1 MDKLTNSKILAADV
15 RDLKKIPSEEHT
27 FEDIAKLVTNKLDER
42 AVVERTKLQKADH
55 TKQLLDQL
63 NGGKP
68 KETKKAAAA
77 AKKAAAA
84 GDDASKE
91 TKANKKN
98 SELTAEEKKEKRK
111 AQTLKKKGR

>member
-1 MDKLTNSKILAADV
+1 MV
-15 RDLKKIPSEEHT
+15 RKVKAKVKTIIRAMAVGMTSVRVRLLLGLMNGEENT
-27 FEDIAKLVTNKLDER
+27 GKAKLVTNKIDEM

-77 AKKAAAA
+77 AKKAA
-84 GDDASKE
+84 GDDRAKE
-91 TKANKKN
+91 TKVNKNN
-98 SELTAEEKKEKRK
+98 SELTSEEKKEK
-111 AQTLKKKGR
+111 